1 MERRDRLYMIGSRMS
16 PITVPVP
23 RESTRAWLSG
33 LAVTLTTIVSY
44 LAFWRLAPG
53 TTFVV
58 GCVALAGMIAA
69 AWIYGGE
76 KLANRRQSEK
86 SPPQPNDPGV

>member
-1 MERRDRLYMIGSRMS
+1 MRSAVPFVHDQNGNVLYHQSM
-16 PITVPVP
+16 PKK
-23 RESTRAWLSG
+23 STRAWISG

-53 TTFVV
+53 TTFII
-58 GCVALAGMIAA
+58 GCVALLGAVVA

-76 KLANRRQSEK
+76 EFTSRRSEEK
-86 SPPQPNDPGV
+86 SPRRRNDRHV